1 MTSSLS
7 VDVIVLPTKL
17 MVLPL
22 IVLGLG
28 SIFAGFFFKDLLI
41 GSQSSLNFWGESI
54 KFLEP
59 LSEDHPPLWFIL
71 LTPTIVTLSIP
82 ISYYLFLKDKSVL
95 ENFTK
100 TNYPLINFLKKKW
113 YFDELYSYIF
123 VEPCKKLGLFFWKKI
138 DGLTIDRFGPD
149 GVSNLIKGLSI
160 KAVKF
165 QNGFIYQYAFIMLI
179 GFSLILTYLII
190 K

>member
-1 MTSSLS
+1 M
-7 VDVIVLPTKL
+7 
-17 MVLPL
+17 
-22 IVLGLG
+22 
-28 SIFAGFFFKDLLI
+28 
-41 GSQSSLNFWGESI
+41 
-54 KFLEP
+54 
-59 LSEDHPPLWFIL
+59 

-149 GVSNLIKGLSI
+149 GISNLIKGLSI